1 MRLAKA
7 VGMKAMGSPSAA
19 TKPVQAGYGMK
30 HKLRK
35 GTEFQGM
42 SPADAGVGDQMGDY
56 ARVVAAGGGK

>member
-1 MRLAKA
+1 MRIQKMP
-7 VGMKAMGSPSAA
+7 GMKGPVGGASS
-19 TKPVQAGYGMK
+19 KPVQAGFGMK

-56 ARVVAAGGGK
+56 ARMVAAGGGK